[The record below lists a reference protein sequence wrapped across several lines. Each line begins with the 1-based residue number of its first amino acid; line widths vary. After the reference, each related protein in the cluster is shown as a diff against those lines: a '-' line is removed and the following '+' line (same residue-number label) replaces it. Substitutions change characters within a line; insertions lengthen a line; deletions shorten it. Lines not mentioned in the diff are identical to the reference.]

1 MSKCNKYHD
10 NDGCMK
16 PCFPIER
23 VFFMGATGP
32 TGATGAT
39 GPSGISNLR
48 SAYLVT
54 FNDGVGYQG
63 KIIEQNAPIPIERSE
78 IDVSNL
84 VKLNLDDNTI
94 QFNEPGYYKI
104 TFSITAYL
112 LSDTG
117 VFDPKSDIVA
127 VGFRQVGTDN
137 IYVGASNWIHEEKPI
152 NLIGQGIISVD
163 NTNNVY
169 ELANVSNKEIYL
181 SSPNIEDI
189 KSKSYFTNQLVTM
202 NIDYL
207 GRMGV

>member
-1 MSKCNKYHD
+1 MMVVWSLVFLLREYFLCEQQVQL
-10 NDGCMK
+10 
-16 PCFPIER
+16 ER
-23 VFFMGATGP
+23 P
-32 TGATGAT
+32 GAT

-54 FNDGVGYQG
+54 FNDVVGYQG

-137 IYVGASNWIHEEKPI
+137 YIC
-152 NLIGQGIISVD
+152 
-163 NTNNVY
+163 
-169 ELANVSNKEIYL
+169 
-181 SSPNIEDI
+181 
-189 KSKSYFTNQLVTM
+189 
-202 NIDYL
+202 
-207 GRMGV
+207 RC

>member
-1 MSKCNKYHD
+1 MVVWSLVFLLREYFLCEQQVQL
-10 NDGCMK
+10 
-16 PCFPIER
+16 ER
-23 VFFMGATGP
+23 P
-32 TGATGAT
+32 GAT

-54 FNDGVGYQG
+54 FNDVVGYQR
-63 KIIEQNAPIPIERSE
+63 KIIEPNAPIPIERSE

-137 IYVGASNWIHEEKPI
+137 IYVGASNWIYEEKPI

>member
-1 MSKCNKYHD
+1 MSKCNKSHD
-10 NDGCMK
+10 NDGCMR

-54 FNDGVGYQG
+54 FNDDVGYQG
-63 KIIEQNAPIPIERSE
+63 KRIEQNAPIPIERSE

>member
-1 MSKCNKYHD
+1 MSNRANWSD
-10 NDGCMK
+10 
-16 PCFPIER
+16 R
-23 VFFMGATGP
+23 
-32 TGATGAT
+32 GAT

-54 FNDGVGYQG
+54 FNGGVGYQG

-112 LSDTG
+112 LSDTE
-117 VFDPKSDIVA
+117 VFAPKSDIVA

-137 IYVGASNWIHEEKPI
+137 IYVGASNWIYEEKPI

-207 GRMGV
+207 GRMEI